1 MSPTYSDLTD
11 RDTWT
16 DDDLYQLQAAVFTEQ
31 ERRYLLDTAPD
42 QVAAIQQA
50 HETAQGITPP
60 TDGAE
65 WDAATTYRRGARV
78 TEGGVGYTSLVPYN
92 RAWKPSQTTG
102 HAWVRDAPE
111 PDEPGGIAPWA
122 SGVAY
127 TPGDQVTHDG
137 QTWEAKI
144 AHTSHDGWKPSAATH
159 AVWTL
164 IP

>member
-1 MSPTYSDLTD
+1 MPPTYPDLTD

-16 DDDLYQLQAAVFTEQ
+16 DDDLDQLRIAVLTEQ

-42 QVAAIQQA
+42 RVADIQQA
-50 HETAQGITPP
+50 HEAAQGIDPP
-60 TDGAE
+60 DDGSA
-65 WDAATTYRRGARV
+65 WSPDVTYRRGTRV
-78 TEGGVGYTSLVPYN
+78 TEDGISYTSLVPYN
-92 RAWKPSQTTG
+92 RAWRPSQTVG

-127 TPGDQVTHDG
+127 EPGDQVTHDG

-144 AHTSHDGWKPSAATH
+144 AHTSHDDWKPSAHTH
-159 AVWTL
+159 AVWKL
-164 IP
+164 IA